1 MSSML
6 FPSRKGT
13 EAMTTSQVALRSD
26 KLTPYERAVVI
37 EDVDDERDYEGNDDV
52 VSLVDRQLLT
62 ALIETGSKAKA
73 AKLTGLVPVIASN
86 VTAAAVA
93 SKHLRQAGLTEWLL
107 GAYEAVDLHIEDI
120 IGTLKRNLGAYRIE
134 VNNKTGDI
142 VNLGPDVR
150 GSNEAARI
158 LLHYLSLEPAKI
170 AGKASNRVTTNQIN
184 NFSWGVKPISEEHI
198 EIVDGESYEVSEE

>member
-1 MSSML
+1 MKDT
-6 FPSRKGT
+6 R
-13 EAMTTSQVALRSD
+13 
-26 KLTPYERAVVI
+26 TPYERAVVI
-37 EDVDDERDYEGNDDV
+37 EDVEECDYEQTENV

-73 AKLTGLVPVIASN
+73 ARAVGLVPVTASAQ
-86 VTAAAVA
+86 TAAAVA
-93 SKHLRQAGLTEWLL
+93 NKHLRQAGWTEWLL
-107 GAYEAVDLHIEDI
+107 EAYEAVDLRIENI

-134 VNNKTGDI
+134 VNSRTGDI

-158 LLHYLSLEPAKI
+158 LLQFLALEPAKTV
-170 AGKASNRVTTNQIN
+170 GKTNRVTTNQIN

-198 EIVDGESYEVSEE
+198 EIVDGEAYDVSEE